1 MDIARSHT
9 LLVKEKK
16 FLFLLYKSEA
26 INVRTLLVN
35 STDLQ
40 LRTLLQILYL
50 IRYIQMSTFE
60 NSRQNF
66 FQSEQ
71 RRQCVVTFHPVY
83 VLHCVSKLLRDK
95 FCAAI
100 GCTWRMFAIL

>member
-50 IRYIQMSTFE
+50 IRYIQISTFE
-60 NSRQNF
+60 NSRQN
-66 FQSEQ
+66 EQ

-100 GCTWRMFAIL
+100 GSTWWMFAIL